1 MKWTDNVAL
10 EQWCLDVIACFAEG
24 GMPESVCRLFR
35 KAVLRFS
42 GTQKLVDIAF
52 ELADLM
58 DGLSGEGRRQAQSM
72 VYNSHGFGFE
82 EFLAARRGKLL
93 GVIKCGKLRNES
105 EYRLALNFTSN
116 VDNDIGV
123 AAEVDA
129 LIAAY
134 EAAAVRSGD

>member
-24 GMPESVCRLFR
+24 GMPESVCNLFR

-42 GTQKLVDIAF
+42 GTKKLVDIAF

-58 DGLSGEGRRQAQSM
+58 DGLSGEERRQAQSM
-72 VYNSHGFGFE
+72 LYNSHGFGFE
-82 EFLAARRGKLL
+82 EFLAARKGKRL

-105 EYRLALNFTSN
+105 EYRLALNFTSD
-116 VDNDIGV
+116 VDNDLGV
-123 AAEVDA
+123 AAEVAA
-129 LIAAY
+129 LIATY
-134 EAAAVRSGD
+134 EMAAVKTGG